1 MAAEA
6 GAPTWSYASLTLR
19 QPGWPGTAGAQWVA
33 ATAAGELFRTPDVLQ
48 ALDRLGVDGWEVV
61 AFAPEVGDRP
71 TRFFLKAARSGSSP

>member
-33 ATAAGELFRTPDVLQ
+33 ATAAGELFRTPDVLE

-71 TRFFLKAARSGSSP
+71 TCFFLKTPRREPSS